1 MAIVSAILVIVAD
14 KAKPE
19 YVWLSIV
26 PIILFY
32 FLDSYYLGLERGFR
46 DRYNEFVR
54 KLHEER
60 ASLED
65 VFIVCPAAGFA
76 LTMRAARSMSVLP
89 LYLLLAAL
97 LVLVRLAVL
106 A

>member
-32 FLDSYYLGLERGFR
+32 LLDSYYLGLERGFR

-60 ASLED
+60 AST
-65 VFIVCPAAGFA
+65 PQ
-76 LTMRAARSMSVLP
+76 LTEVARENGGGGD
-89 LYLLLAAL
+89 
-97 LVLVRLAVL
+97 
-106 A
+106 

>member
-1 MAIVSAILVIVAD
+1 MAILVIVAD

-32 FLDSYYLGLERGFR
+32 FSYYLGLERGFR

-65 VFIVCPAAGFA
+65 VFIVCLAAGFA

>member
-19 YVWLSIV
+19 YVWLSIA

-32 FLDSYYLGLERGFR
+32 FSYYLGLERGFR

-60 ASLED
+60 ASLVD
-65 VFIVCPAAGFA
+65 VFIACPAAGA
-76 LTMRAARSMSVLP
+76 LTTRATRSMSVLP
-89 LYLLLAAL
+89 LKLPLAAL
-97 LVLVRLAVL
+97 LVSVRLAVL

>member
-1 MAIVSAILVIVAD
+1 MAIVSAIVVIVAD
-14 KAKPE
+14 EAKPE

-60 ASLED
+60 ASRRMCSSC
-65 VFIVCPAAGFA
+65 V
-76 LTMRAARSMSVLP
+76 RQRARSPWQKRSCSNT
-89 LYLLLAAL
+89 LATRCRQL
-97 LVLVRLAVL
+97 R
-106 A
+106 

>member
-1 MAIVSAILVIVAD
+1 MVRGDPRHRRRQGQARVL
-14 KAKPE
+14 
-19 YVWLSIV
+19 WLSIV

-32 FLDSYYLGLERGFR
+32 FSYYLGLERGFR

-65 VFIVCPAAGFA
+65 VFIVCPAAGA

>member
-14 KAKPE
+14 KGKPE
-19 YVWLSIV
+19 YVWHSIV
-26 PIILFY
+26 PISLFY
-32 FLDSYYLGLERGFR
+32 FLDSYYLGLEQGFR

-89 LYLLLAAL
+89 FYLLLAAL
-97 LVLVRLAVL
+97 LVLVRFAVL